1 MGCTS
6 RPLLTLRHSFFK
18 MKMDAETEF
27 FTGMMELHH
36 GLQVEQKLKLV
47 AEKVSWA
54 RGWPEN
60 TTSFWNAEAFMWKHK
75 ISKEK
80 RDLITRELG
89 FLIGRKN
96 LDLGCGTHSYIL
108 SAVGVDISE
117 KMLLFNDSCQG
128 KVVGNLEETLSF
140 KKNSFDSVTAIFVL
154 NYVQNYAELLKEVTR
169 VLIPGGVLVMVL
181 SAAEINEWQ
190 KQKQINSFTSRR
202 WVYVLEKARFTVDF
216 YEKEGLWF
224 FKCWSN

>member
-36 GLQVEQKLKLV
+36 GLQIEQKLKLV

-117 KMLLFNDSCQG
+117 KMLLFNDNCQG

-154 NYVQNYAELLKEVTR
+154 NYVQNYIGLLKEITR
-169 VLIPGGVLVMVL
+169 VLILEGVLVMVL

-190 KQKQINSFTSRR
+190 KQKEVNSFTSKQ
-202 WVYVLEKARFTVDF
+202 WISVLEKTGFTVDF

-224 FKCWSN
+224 FKCCK

>member
-1 MGCTS
+1 
-6 RPLLTLRHSFFK
+6 
-18 MKMDAETEF
+18 MDAETEF

-117 KMLLFNDSCQG
+117 KMLLFNDNCQG

-154 NYVQNYAELLKEVTR
+154 NYVQNYIGLLKEITR
-169 VLIPGGVLVMVL
+169 VLILEGVLVMVL

-190 KQKQINSFTSRR
+190 KQKEVNSFTSKQ
-202 WVYVLEKARFTVDF
+202 WISVLEKTGFTVDF

-224 FKCWSN
+224 FKCCK

>member
-1 MGCTS
+1 
-6 RPLLTLRHSFFK
+6 
-18 MKMDAETEF
+18 MDAETEF

-36 GLQVEQKLKLV
+36 GLQIEQKLKLV

-117 KMLLFNDSCQG
+117 KMLLFNDNCQG

-154 NYVQNYAELLKEVTR
+154 NYVQNYIGLLKEITR
-169 VLIPGGVLVMVL
+169 VLILEGVLVMVL

-190 KQKQINSFTSRR
+190 KQKEVNSFTSKQ
-202 WVYVLEKARFTVDF
+202 WISVLEKTGFTVDF

-224 FKCWSN
+224 FKCCK

>member
-117 KMLLFNDSCQG
+117 KMLLFNDNCQG

-154 NYVQNYAELLKEVTR
+154 NYVQNYIGLLKEITR
-169 VLIPGGVLVMVL
+169 VLILEGVLVMVL

-190 KQKQINSFTSRR
+190 KQKEVNSFTSKQ
-202 WVYVLEKARFTVDF
+202 WISVLEKTGFTVDF

-224 FKCWSN
+224 FKCCK